1 MKRSLFTL
9 MIVLTLIF
17 GSTMLAKDYKEAV
30 PIINQ
35 MQLAIEKFIGG
46 LEKADTAPE
55 IAAVI
60 TEYIKDV
67 KVFAPLFRVILDKY
81 PELEDEKTHPEAL
94 KPQLDKIKETT
105 KKLMRLYG
113 KVGKYMGEPEVKKA
127 IEELKEASAAL
138 DPQKGEKEEE
148 K

>member
-1 MKRSLFTL
+1 MKRNLFVL
-9 MIVLTLIF
+9 LIALTLIS
-17 GSTMLAKDYKEAV
+17 GSTMFAKDYKEAV
-30 PIINQ
+30 PIIDQ

-46 LEKADTAPE
+46 LEKADTAQA

-60 TEYIKDV
+60 TEYTKDV

-94 KPQLDKIKETT
+94 KPQLDKIEETT

-113 KVGKYMGEPEVKKA
+113 KVGKYMGEPVVKKA
-127 IEELKEASAAL
+127 LEELTKASAAL
-138 DPQKGEKEEE
+138 DPQKGKKEEE